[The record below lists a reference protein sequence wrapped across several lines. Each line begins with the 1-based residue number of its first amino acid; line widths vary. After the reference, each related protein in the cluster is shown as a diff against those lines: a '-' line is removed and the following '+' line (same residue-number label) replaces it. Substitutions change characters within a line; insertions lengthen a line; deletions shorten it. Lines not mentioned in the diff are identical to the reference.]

1 MKQKT
6 IVISSEQLSAMRDW
20 VSECVWLDIEPEDV
34 AELTERQIVQGIERH
49 YVGGVE
55 AFLEDMGV

>member
-1 MKQKT
+1 MKQQM

-34 AELTERQIVQGIERH
+34 AELTERQIVRGIERH